1 MAKNRLPAFVMATSF
16 LLSVNAQAGFKC
28 QPAQNLKDF
37 QANPKQFLDQAPPKL
52 NPATCQQVQ
61 GVQFWSQQQ
70 IKDKAFVQ
78 AKDSQ
83 RDNFKM
89 VYQDAAG
96 LSHQVSLQNVPA
108 GKAGIEGN
116 DKAERLVDLGNN
128 IYRTLEEMEND
139 GLLEGSLP
147 EMPWSDD
154 YWAIARGVLGH
165 RYSDQDF
172 VDEKDAT
179 YNAGN
184 QDGIWKALAEFVFEP
199 IDVQNARR
207 GDLSK
212 YVYRADQS
220 PFAKYDPA
228 TKGVDLSPAEKYD
241 LLIGDKNFTLTKYSW
256 EEGFHYFKEYGKVE
270 NWMGICHG
278 WAPAAYM
285 MPRPTKSIE
294 VTAADGKVIKFRP
307 SDLKSLGSM
316 LWAKTQN
323 ATKFIGGRCNDKE
336 AKKDPD
342 TGRIL
347 SQDCFD
353 NNPGSWHMSVVNQ
366 IGRSQRSVV
375 MDATYDYEVWNHP
388 IVSYSYKY
396 FNPEKMEYAND
407 IASATIKKADFNND
421 NFRKHREENRRHWR
435 KVDRVVGVVMEVV
448 YSVETHPTTKD
459 DDKEAYDGTNSVQY
473 IYDLELDKNGKIIG
487 GEWYSNKHPDF
498 LWTPPVGTKAMTG
511 VESRN
516 AGLFQSM
523 AWDPAT
529 EKFPS
534 DKDIVRGRS
543 YGEVI
548 VQYASESNQ
557 NGGQNSPLGQ
567 IVRELFNYAK

>member
-1 MAKNRLPAFVMATSF
+1 MAKNKLPAFVMATSF

-28 QPAQNLKDF
+28 QPAYNLKDF
-37 QANPKQFLDQAPPKL
+37 KQNPQQFMDQVPAKLD
-52 NPATCQQVQ
+52 PATCQAAKAP
-61 GVQFWSQQQ
+61 QFWSQQAIQ
-70 IKDKAFVQ
+70 DNQFVLDKDQ
-78 AKDSQ
+78 ERAK
-83 RDNFKM
+83 FKM
-89 VYQDAAG
+89 SYQDANG
-96 LSHQVSLQNVPA
+96 LSQQVDLGKILP

-116 DKAERLVDLGNN
+116 DRAERLVDLGNS

-139 GLLEGSLP
+139 GLLEGSLT

-172 VDEKDAT
+172 VDEKDSV
-179 YNAGN
+179 YNSG
-184 QDGIWKALAEFVFEP
+184 DGDHIWKRLADFVFEP
-199 IDVQNARR
+199 IDVQNSGR

-212 YVYRADQS
+212 YVYRANQS
-220 PFAKYDPA
+220 PFALYSA
-228 TKGVDLSPAEKYD
+228 SNKGVDLSPAEKYD
-241 LLIGDKNFTLTKYSW
+241 LLIGDKNFTMTKLSW
-256 EEGFHYFKEYGKVE
+256 EEGFSYYKEYGKVE

-307 SDLKSLGSM
+307 SDLKALGSM

-323 ATKFIGGRCNDKE
+323 ATNFIGGRCNDKD

-342 TGRIL
+342 SGRIL

-366 IGRSQRSVV
+366 IGRSNRSVV
-375 MDATYDYEVWNHP
+375 MDATFDYEVWNHP
-388 IVSYSYKY
+388 IVSYSYRY

-407 IASATIKKADFNND
+407 LASATVNKSDFASDKFKK
-421 NFRKHREENRRHWR
+421 FREKNRRHYR
-435 KVDRVVGVVMEVV
+435 KIDRFVGVEMEVK
-448 YSVETHPTTKD
+448 YAVETHPTTRNND
-459 DDKEAYDGTNSVQY
+459 RPSYDGHNVVHYT
-473 IYDLELDKNGKIIG
+473 YDLELDKNGKIIG

-498 LWTPPVGTKAMTG
+498 LWTPPVGTLAKTG

-516 AGLFQSM
+516 QRLFDAM
-523 AWDPAT
+523 KWDPSS
-529 EKFPS
+529 EPFPS
-534 DKDIVRGRS
+534 NKEIVSGRS
-543 YGEVI
+543 YGDII
-548 VQYASESNQ
+548 VQYASQNQ
-557 NGGQNSPLGQ
+557 SSPLGQ
-567 IVRELFNYAK
+567 VVRELFNYAK